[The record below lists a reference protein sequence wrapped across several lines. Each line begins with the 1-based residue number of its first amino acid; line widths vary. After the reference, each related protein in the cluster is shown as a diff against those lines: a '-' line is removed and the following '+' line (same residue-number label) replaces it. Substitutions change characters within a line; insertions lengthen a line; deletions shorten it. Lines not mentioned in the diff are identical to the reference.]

1 MDKTQYIDTYT
12 EQLAKLKTIIETANS
27 RIVSDDPDSFFQ
39 DNVNFFSKSF
49 LVLMCVYLESYLKDV
64 FMVVV
69 DEANRKLELHNLP
82 YNLIKWSL
90 DTKKDFKDGK
100 FEDFKIRVKKKDLDD
115 FISGNPYR
123 TKDLCVK
130 FGINLEDDSIY
141 NIQKEAINSII
152 RKRNNVIHYN
162 DDASDVSNADLLTYL
177 DSISNYIS
185 NIDKII
191 CNNVFSPP
199 IKNTKIWQQQQEETL

>member
-1 MDKTQYIDTYT
+1 MYT
-12 EQLAKLKTIIETANS
+12 EQLEKLKAIIETANL
-27 RIVSDDPDSFFQ
+27 RIVADTPDSFFQ

-64 FMVVV
+64 FMIVI
-69 DEANRKLELHNLP
+69 DEANRKLKLHNLP

-90 DTKKDFKDGK
+90 DTKKEYKDGK
-100 FEDFKIRVKKKDLDD
+100 FEYFTIRIKKKDLDG

-130 FGINLEDDSIY
+130 LGINLELDNIY
-141 NIQKEAINSII
+141 NIQKELINSIVT
-152 RKRNNVIHYN
+152 KRNNVVHYN
-162 DDASDVSNADLLTYL
+162 DDASDVSNADLLKYI
-177 DSISNYIS
+177 DAISEYIN

-191 CNNVFSPP
+191 CNNVFS
-199 IKNTKIWQQQQEETL
+199 ND